1 MSDLALALLTALLG
15 ALKSRR
21 NLALENL
28 ALRHQLAV
36 LASSDRRP
44 RFRPAD
50 RFVWTCLRRLWD
62 GWKGALFLVQPATV
76 VRWHR
81 EGFRRY

>member
-1 MSDLALALLTALLG
+1 MPDLALTLATALLG

-21 NLALENL
+21 DLVFENL

-50 RFVWTCLRRLWD
+50 RLVWICLRRLWD
-62 GWKGALFLVQPATV
+62 GWKGALNDRA
-76 VRWHR
+76 RGA
-81 EGFRRY
+81 EA